1 MPLAEPRVDTAPFDL
16 PGSSRAAALCLH
28 GLTGT
33 PYEVRPLGQA
43 LSQAGVRAVGP
54 ALPGHNETPQSL
66 ARVRYKQWLE
76 AARGQLRGLRD
87 RHELVFVVG
96 LSMGG
101 LLTLA
106 LASEERVD
114 GAVTVGTP
122 LRLSQP
128 LAAFMPILKYLVPF
142 PRKREGSNICDPAAR
157 LRHPSYEVMP
167 LAAVHQ
173 LQHLQRFVRGRLG
186 RVTAPLLVAHGAQDA
201 TADPADSKEIFDQV
215 ASREREILILEN
227 SAHVVPVDYDGPRLA
242 AATVGFLTGCAEAKS
257 ANGV

>member
-1 MPLAEPRVDTAPFDL
+1 VPSAEPKVDTAPFDL
-16 PGSSRAAALCLH
+16 PGSNRAAALCLH

-33 PYEVRPLGQA
+33 PYEVRPLGEA
-43 LSQAGVRAVGP
+43 LSQAGIRAVGP

-66 ARVRYKQWLE
+66 ARVRYQQWLE
-76 AARGQLRGLRD
+76 AAREQLQWLRD
-87 RHELVFVVG
+87 QHDVVFVVG

-128 LAAFMPILKYLVPF
+128 LATFMPLLKYLVPLA
-142 PRKREGSNICDPAAR
+142 RKREGSNICDPAAR

-167 LAAVHQ
+167 LAAVRQ
-173 LQHLQRFVRGRLG
+173 LQHLQRLVRGALG
-186 RVTAPLLVAHGAQDA
+186 RVTAPLLVAHGAHDA
-201 TADPADSKEIFDQV
+201 TADPADSKEIFDRV
-215 ASREREILILEN
+215 ASREREYLILED
-227 SAHVVPVDYDGPRLA
+227 SAHVVPVDRDGPRLA
-242 AATVGFLTGCAEAKS
+242 AATVGFLTRYA
-257 ANGV
+257 

>member
-1 MPLAEPRVDTAPFDL
+1 MPSTEPRVDTAPFDL
-16 PGSSRAAALCLH
+16 PGSGRAAALCLH

-33 PYEVRPLGQA
+33 PYEVRPLGEA
-43 LSQAGVRAVGP
+43 LSQAGIRAVGP

-66 ARVRYKQWLE
+66 AKVRYQQWLE
-76 AARGQLRGLRD
+76 SARVQLRGLRD
-87 RHELVFVVG
+87 RHEVVFVVG

-114 GAVTVGTP
+114 AAVTVGTP

-128 LAAFMPILKYLVPF
+128 LATFMPLLKYLVPF

-167 LAAVHQ
+167 LAAVRQ
-173 LQHLQRFVRGRLG
+173 LQHLQRLVRGALE
-186 RVTAPLLVAHGAQDA
+186 RVTAPLLVAHGAHDA
-201 TADPADSKEIFDQV
+201 TADPADSKEIFDRVGSQ
-215 ASREREILILEN
+215 EREHLILED
-227 SAHVVPVDYDGPRLA
+227 SAHVVPVDRDGPRLA
-242 AATVGFLTGCAEAKS
+242 AASVDFLTRYA
-257 ANGV
+257 

>member
-1 MPLAEPRVDTAPFDL
+1 
-16 PGSSRAAALCLH
+16 LCLH

-33 PYEVRPLGQA
+33 PYEVRPLGEA
-43 LSQAGVRAVGP
+43 LSRAGVRAVGP

-66 ARVRYKQWLE
+66 AKVRYRQWLE
-76 AARGQLRGLRD
+76 AARVRLRGLRD
-87 RHELVFVVG
+87 QHEVVFVVG

-128 LAAFMPILKYLVPF
+128 LATFLPLLRYLVHF
-142 PRKREGSNICDPAAR
+142 ARKREGSNICDPAAR

-167 LAAVHQ
+167 LAAVRQ
-173 LQHLQRFVRGRLG
+173 LQHLQRLVRGSLD
-186 RVTAPLLVAHGAQDA
+186 RVTAPLLVAHGAHDT
-201 TADPADSKEIFDQV
+201 TADPADSKEIFDRV
-215 ASREREILILEN
+215 GSREREHLILEA
-227 SAHVVPVDYDGPRLA
+227 SAHVVPVDRDGPRLA
-242 AATVGFLTGCAEAKS
+242 AATVDFLTRY
-257 ANGV
+257 V

>member
-1 MPLAEPRVDTAPFDL
+1 MPSAEPTVDTAPFDL

-33 PYEVRPLGQA
+33 PYEVRPLGEA
-43 LSQAGVRAVGP
+43 LSQAGIRAVGP

-76 AARGQLRGLRD
+76 AARVQLRDLRD
-87 RHELVFVVG
+87 RHEVVFVVG

-114 GAVTVGTP
+114 AAVTVGTP

-128 LAAFMPILKYLVPF
+128 LATFVPLLKYLVPF
-142 PRKREGSNICDPAAR
+142 PRKRGGSDICDPAAR
-157 LRHPSYEVMP
+157 SRHPSYEVMP
-167 LAAVHQ
+167 LAAVRQ
-173 LQHLQRFVRGRLG
+173 LQHLQRLVRGALG
-186 RVTAPLLVAHGAQDA
+186 RVTAPLLVAHGAHDA
-201 TADPADSKEIFDQV
+201 TADPADSKEILDR
-215 ASREREILILEN
+215 AGSRESEYLILED
-227 SAHVVPVDYDGPRLA
+227 SAHVVPVDRDGPRLA
-242 AATVGFLTGCAEAKS
+242 AAIVDFLTRYG
-257 ANGV
+257 